1 MKLIILNITPND
13 SIKVIN
19 YLRKAPV
26 YFIKTSSIGGVI
38 SNGSYTFLIKVNEE
52 LLDEIVKNLVTLCKT
67 RKVKINTINNV
78 EMGMFHN
85 ISTTQ
90 KEGGASIFVLDL
102 EQFIKV

>member
-13 SIKVIN
+13 SIKLSN
-19 YLRKAPV
+19 YLRKTPV
-26 YFIKTSSIGGVI
+26 YFTKIASIGGVI
-38 SNGSYTFLIKVNEE
+38 SNGSYTYLIKVNDE
-52 LLDEIVKNLVTLCKT
+52 LLDEVIKNITSICKT
-67 RKVKINTINNV
+67 RKVKINSINNV

-90 KEGGASIFVLDL
+90 KEGGASIFVVEL

>member
-13 SIKVIN
+13 SIKVTN
-19 YLRKAPV
+19 YLRKSPV
-26 YFIKTSSIGGVI
+26 YFTKIASIGGII
-38 SNGSYTFLIKVNEE
+38 SSGSYTYLIKVNDE
-52 LLDEIVKNLVTLCKT
+52 LLDDIIKHVVSICKT
-67 RKVKINTINNV
+67 RKVKINSINNV

-90 KEGGASIFVLDL
+90 KEGGASIFVVDL

>member
-13 SIKVIN
+13 SIKVTN
-19 YLRKAPV
+19 YLRKTPV
-26 YFIKTSSIGGVI
+26 YFIKIASIGGVI
-38 SNGSYTFLIKVNEE
+38 SSGGYTYLIKVNEE
-52 LLDEIVKNLVTLCKT
+52 LLDDVVKNIVTKCKT
-67 RKVKINTINNV
+67 RKIKINSINNV

-90 KEGGASIFVLDL
+90 KEGGASIFVVDL